1 MKFPKD
7 IFRSSVHGAYRG
19 KLESSHEGYGDQR
32 GELGYIILSYIL
44 SLSYHIS
51 LLMVNDGYI
60 SNHISIFHPYTRLN
74 ARKREIAQGKVPE
87 LGKAKDMLNE
97 FEAGQPCKICETR
110 PIRPE
115 LDIFSTI
122 FGKYLP

>member
-1 MKFPKD
+1 MRD
-7 IFRSSVHGAYRG
+7 MVIN
-19 KLESSHEGYGDQR
+19 EGSWVT
-32 GELGYIILSYIL
+32 LSYHI
-44 SLSYHIS
+44 SYHIS

>member
-1 MKFPKD
+1 
-7 IFRSSVHGAYRG
+7 
-19 KLESSHEGYGDQR
+19 
-32 GELGYIILSYIL
+32 
-44 SLSYHIS
+44 
-51 LLMVNDGYI
+51 MVNDGYI

-97 FEAGQPCKICETR
+97 FEAGQPCKIGETR